1 MKSQRKREV
10 AFTKKERKRNAQICS
25 EKREPKRKW
34 AGTRKEETLTIC
46 TSKVV
51 GHKKGKRK
59 KGAKLTINAIW
70 KIAGVS
76 KLRMSTSLQGKGQEV
91 EMARLREERANDR

>member
-1 MKSQRKREV
+1 MRKL
-10 AFTKKERKRNAQICS
+10 
-25 EKREPKRKW
+25 KRKW
-34 AGTRKEETLTIC
+34 VGTRKEETLTIC
-46 TSKVV
+46 TSKV

-76 KLRMSTSLQGKGQEV
+76 KLRMSTLQGKGQEV
-91 EMARLREERANDR
+91 EMARLREERAKNR

>member
-1 MKSQRKREV
+1 MKRNEKPQKERSGIYKE
-10 AFTKKERKRNAQICS
+10 AKKEKAQIGS

-34 AGTRKEETLTIC
+34 VGTRKEETLTIC
-46 TSKVV
+46 TSKV

-76 KLRMSTSLQGKGQEV
+76 KLRMSTLQGKGQEV
-91 EMARLREERANDR
+91 EMARLR